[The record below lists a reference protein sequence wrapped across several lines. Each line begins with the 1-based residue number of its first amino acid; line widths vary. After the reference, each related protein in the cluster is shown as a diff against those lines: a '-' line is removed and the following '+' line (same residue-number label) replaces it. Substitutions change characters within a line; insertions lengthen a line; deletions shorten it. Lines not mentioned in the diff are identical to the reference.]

1 MGEGNRNT
9 ALIILVIV
17 LVAAGGMGIICC
29 GGVVVWNFMPLSP
42 VDAVTPTSGGDTSDV
57 QAESTPADE
66 AFSHTIAVET
76 EYYLG
81 GPQQAQPPDGT
92 FKAGTKVRLVEDAG
106 SYCVVESE
114 DGVRAHVVVDAVKP
128 ISDVRQE

>member
-9 ALIILVIV
+9 ALIVIV
-17 LVAAGGMGIICC
+17 LVAAGGLGMICC
-29 GGVVVWNFMPLSP
+29 GGVVVWYFIPSGP
-42 VDAVTPTSGGDTSDV
+42 AEPVTPTRGGDTGDV
-57 QAESTPADE
+57 QTESTPPADE
-66 AFSHTIAVET
+66 TFTHTIAAET

-92 FKAGTKVRLVEDAG
+92 FKAGTKVKLVEEAV

-114 DGVRAHVVVDAVKP
+114 DGVKAYVAADALKP
-128 ISDVRQE
+128 LDNDE